1 MKKRISLLLAISLL
15 LSSLLCFASCSKP
28 SGDEDLDK
36 IKEAGVLKVGMEC
49 NYPPFNWTQ
58 PNSSETAVPLAGGG
72 YADGYDVQIAKKLAE
87 HLGVTLEVVK
97 LEWEGLVPA
106 LESGKIDCI
115 IAGMSPTEDRK
126 LKIDFTSA
134 YYESDFVA
142 VVRKDS
148 KYASATKLSD
158 FSGAK
163 ISAQLDSTM
172 YNVIPQIEGVIRE
185 TAMKSH
191 PILAVSLSSG
201 KIDAYI
207 CEKPNALSAI
217 VADSELTYVEFAEG
231 NGFTLGEA
239 DGVVSVGLRK
249 GSSLLAELNE
259 ALEAI
264 TDADREAL
272 MQWAVENQPLSEE
285 E

>member
-1 MKKRISLLLAISLL
+1 MKKFLALLLTVILMALAF
-15 LSSLLCFASCSKP
+15 SSCAKI
-28 SGDEDLDK
+28 DATKDLDNI
-36 IKEAGVLKVGMEC
+36 IKSGVLKVGMEC

-58 PNSSETAVPLAGGG
+58 PEASETSVPLEGGG
-72 YADGYDVQIAKKLAE
+72 YADGYDVQVAKKLAE
-87 HLGVTLEVVK
+87 HLGVELKVVK

-115 IAGMSPTEDRK
+115 IAGMSPTAERK
-126 LKIDFTSA
+126 LKIDFSES
-134 YYESDFVA
+134 YYASNFVA

-148 KYASATKLSD
+148 GYAEATAISD

-172 YNVIPQIEGVIRE
+172 YKVIPQIKGVIRE

-191 PILAVSLSSG
+191 PQLTTALIAG
-201 KIDAYI
+201 KLDAYI
-207 CEKPNALSAI
+207 TELPNAMSAVSANDELKYI
-217 VADSELTYVEFAEG
+217 VFSEG
-231 NGFTLGEA
+231 NGFTLTEA

-249 GSSLLAELNE
+249 GSTLCDKMNE
-259 ALEAI
+259 FLKSF
-264 TDADREAL
+264 TDDDRTDL
-272 MQWAVENQPLSEE
+272 MAWAVEHQPLSESE